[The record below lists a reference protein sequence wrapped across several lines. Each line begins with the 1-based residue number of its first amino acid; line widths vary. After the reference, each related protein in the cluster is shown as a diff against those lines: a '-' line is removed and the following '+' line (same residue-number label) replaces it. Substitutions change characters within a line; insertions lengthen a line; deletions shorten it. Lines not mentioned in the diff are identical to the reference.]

1 MFVGGM
7 NGHTYNAYPH
17 PWVWLD
23 LGVKILSSHTG
34 LSSSMGLSL
43 PKHPFL
49 GLLAVL
55 SPEVS
60 PAAQIRPLGFSQQPH
75 ICPEGPI
82 NAMVSAT
89 ICTSPLDPSS
99 I

>member
-7 NGHTYNAYPH
+7 NCHTYNAYPH
-17 PWVWLD
+17 PWVWLALD
-23 LGVKILSSHTG
+23 VKIRSSHTG

-43 PKHPFL
+43 PIHPFL

-60 PAAQIRPLGFSQQPH
+60 PPAQIRPLAFLSSPTFAGKAQSVLW
-75 ICPEGPI
+75 
-82 NAMVSAT
+82 ASAT
-89 ICTSPLDPSS
+89 ICTSPLDPPST
-99 I
+99 